1 LNSGVDPMMIAVL
14 WGTRPLICF

>member
-14 WGTRPLICF
+14 WGTHPLICF

>member
-14 WGTRPLICF
+14 WGTHPWICF

>member
-14 WGTRPLICF
+14 WGTHPSCF

>member
-14 WGTRPLICF
+14 WGTHPRICF

>member
-14 WGTRPLICF
+14 WSTHPWICF